1 MPPIRYSTGDG
12 STSYLPILATS
23 GKVNGAKGMSPDRGW
38 TYKNVSSYNLPSSV
52 TYFSDVSA
60 ANARNAFLIRQAQ
73 RRAEM
78 EAERRRLEEERRL
91 KEMEKQQRLQEQ
103 NRAAARAER
112 SPGVLASELPIA
124 GASPAAVTNYF
135 GPQGAQALSNLT
147 AGAPLDG
154 MGGAFGDI
162 FRRTVGPEAA
172 RASIANDE
180 AVRRIMGTGSTQ
192 TNIARAKSET
202 AGNIF
207 QEIAVLEETFESRK
221 AAAAIEAWGRPKEL
235 TYYDADTGQ
244 TVFGGYDWS
253 YSGSGIDG
261 WGRPVEYLGLER
273 GQVAAP
279 QPVKP
284 AEGAPYSEIVAYR
297 DQLNQQIRT
306 PLYRPESVMDTLYA
320 MGPEGVKQLQKQ
332 AVKAQWYPPDT
343 SVAFGVID
351 ETVIGLMT
359 EAMSYANING
369 TTWENIVSQQYQG
382 SLESIARAAS
392 AGAGGGGG
400 GGGGGTTV
408 YKQIQYTETSVAQAR
423 TLLTGILREALG
435 REPTDSEVSK
445 FLLILNKAEAKS
457 PNRTVTTTTTNGDM
471 TKAVSRS
478 TPSGVDPEA
487 LAQQFAEEI
496 GGGRPYEANAQVR
509 YLSALLESL
518 GRPSV

>member
-1 MPPIRYSTGDG
+1 MPPIRYSTGNG

-73 RRAEM
+73 RRAEI

-103 NRAAARAER
+103 NRAAER
-112 SPGVLASELPIA
+112 GVSVPEPGKYDEYGRQMPL
-124 GASPAAVTNYF
+124 G
-135 GPQGAQALSNLT
+135 GPEPGT
-147 AGAPLDG
+147 YAPFPQDTIGLEPP
-154 MGGAFGDI
+154 GGAFGDL
-162 FRRTVGPEAA
+162 FQRAQGMSSMRAA
-172 RASIANDE
+172 AVEDE
-180 AVRRIMGTGSTQ
+180 AVRRVMAG
-192 TNIARAKSET
+192 AKSNDVAAT
-202 AGNIF
+202 KQLMSPTIYD
-207 QEIAVLEETFESRK
+207 EIALLENSYEARK
-221 AAAAIEAWGRPKEL
+221 AAAAVEQWGRPKEL
-235 TYYDADTGQ
+235 TYYDAETGQ

-284 AEGAPYSEIVAYR
+284 GKDAPYSEVVAYR
-297 DQLNQQIRT
+297 DQLKQQIR
-306 PLYRPESVMDTLYA
+306 PALYRPESVMDTLYA

-392 AGAGGGGG
+392 AGSGYGGGG

>member
-73 RRAEM
+73 RRAEI

-103 NRAAARAER
+103 NRAAER
-112 SPGVLASELPIA
+112 
-124 GASPAAVTNYF
+124 GASVP
-135 GPQGAQALSNLT
+135 GPGKYDEYGRQMPLGGPEPGT
-147 AGAPLDG
+147 YAPFPQDTIGLEPT
-154 MGGAFGDI
+154 GGAFGDI
-162 FRRTVGPEAA
+162 FRRTVGSSAA
-172 RASIANDE
+172 QASIVNDE
-180 AVRRIMGTGSTQ
+180 AVRRIMESGSTQ

-221 AAAAIEAWGRPKEL
+221 AAAAVEQWGRPKEL

-297 DQLNQQIRT
+297 DQLNQQIR
-306 PLYRPESVMDTLYA
+306 PALYRPESVMDTLYA

-392 AGAGGGGG
+392 AGGGYGGGG

-518 GRPSV
+518 GSPSV

>member
-1 MPPIRYSTGDG
+1 MPPIQYPPGNG
-12 STSYLPILATS
+12 STASLGTQAS
-23 GKVNGAKGMSPDRGW
+23 QGRVNGAKGMSPDRSW
-38 TYKNVSSYNLPSSV
+38 TYKGISQYNLPSSI
-52 TYFSDVSA
+52 TYFDDVSA
-60 ANARNAFLIRQAQ
+60 ANARNTFLIRQAQ

-103 NRAAARAER
+103 NRAAKRGVGVP
-112 SPGVLASELPIA
+112 SPGKYDEYGNPMPL
-124 GASPAAVTNYF
+124 G
-135 GPQGAQALSNLT
+135 GPDPGT
-147 AGAPLDG
+147 YAPFAPDTIG
-154 MGGAFGDI
+154 QPQPPGGAFNML
-162 FRRTVGPEAA
+162 FQRAAGPSAA

-180 AVRRIMGTGSTQ
+180 AVRRIMDTGSTQ

-207 QEIAVLEETFESRK
+207 QEIAVLEQTFESRK
-221 AAAAIEAWGRPKEL
+221 AAAAVEAWGRPKEL
-235 TYYDADTGQ
+235 TYYDAETGQ

-273 GQVAAP
+273 GQVVAP

-284 AEGAPYSEIVAYR
+284 GENASYSEVVAYR
-297 DQLNQQIRT
+297 DQLNQQIR
-306 PLYRPESVMDTLYA
+306 PALYRPESVMDTLYA

-332 AVKAQWYPPDT
+332 AVKAQWYPAD
-343 SVAFGVID
+343 SGVAFGVID
-351 ETVIGLMT
+351 ETIIGLMT
-359 EAMSYANING
+359 EAMTYANING
-369 TTWENIVSQQYQG
+369 TTWENIVAQG
-382 SLESIARAAS
+382 YDASLQSIARAAAAS
-392 AGAGGGGG
+392 SGGGGGG

-457 PNRTVTTTTTNGDM
+457 PNRTITTTTNSGDM
-471 TKAVSRS
+471 TRAVSRS

-487 LAQQFAEEI
+487 LAEEFAQNI
-496 GGGRPYEANAQVR
+496 DGGRPYEANAQRR
-509 YLSALLESL
+509 YLTALLESL